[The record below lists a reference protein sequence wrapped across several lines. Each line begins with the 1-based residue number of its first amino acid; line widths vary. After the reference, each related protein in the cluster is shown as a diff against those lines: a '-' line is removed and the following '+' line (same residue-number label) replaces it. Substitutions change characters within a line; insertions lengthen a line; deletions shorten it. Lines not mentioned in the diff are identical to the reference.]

1 MNILNFALSIILA
14 YLLGSIP
21 SAVWIGK
28 LFHNID
34 VREHGSG
41 NAGTT
46 NTIRVLGWA
55 TGIPVLLFD
64 IVKGWLAAML
74 PVFFHIADHGSA
86 LLTNLQIIAGII
98 AIIGHIFP
106 LFAGFRGGKGVAT
119 VFGVFLALQPLL
131 TICCMGVFLVVLLIT
146 GIVSISSM
154 IAGIAFPVF
163 LFLFFNTPSVLFK
176 IFSIIIC
183 VALVVTHR
191 KNLGRIRR
199 GEEPKLIKFKKKTK
213 DLKD

>member
-1 MNILNFALSIILA
+1 MNILNTSLTVILA

-28 LFHNID
+28 RFHNID

-41 NAGTT
+41 NAGST

-55 TGIPVLLFD
+55 TGIPVLLID
-64 IVKGWLAAML
+64 LVKGWLAAML
-74 PVFFHIADHGSA
+74 PVFFHLANHGSA
-86 LLTNLQIIAGII
+86 LLVNLQIIVGII

-131 TICCMGVFLVVLLIT
+131 TICCMGAFLVVLLLS
-146 GIVSISSM
+146 GIVSVSSM
-154 IAGIAFPVF
+154 VAGIAFPVLLFQF
-163 LFLFFNTPSVLFK
+163 LDTPSVLFK
-176 IFSIIIC
+176 QFSIIISI
-183 VALVVTHR
+183 ALVVTHR
-191 KNLGRIRR
+191 KNIGRIWR
-199 GEEPKLIKFKKKTK
+199 GEESKLIKFKKKTK

>member
-1 MNILNFALSIILA
+1 MNILNTSLTVILA

-28 LFHNID
+28 RFHNID

-41 NAGTT
+41 NAGST

-55 TGIPVLLFD
+55 TGIPVLLID
-64 IVKGWLAAML
+64 LVKGWLAAML
-74 PVFFHIADHGSA
+74 PVFFHLANHGSA
-86 LLTNLQIIAGII
+86 LLVNLQIIVGII

-131 TICCMGVFLVVLLIT
+131 TICCMGAFLVVLLLS
-146 GIVSISSM
+146 GIVSVSSM
-154 IAGIAFPVF
+154 VAGIAFPVL
-163 LFLFFNTPSVLFK
+163 LFLFFDTPSVLFK
-176 IFSIIIC
+176 LFSIIISI
-183 VALVVTHR
+183 ALVVTHR
-191 KNLGRIRR
+191 KNIGRIWR
-199 GEEPKLIKFKKKTK
+199 GEESKLIKFKKKTK

>member
-1 MNILNFALSIILA
+1 MNILNVVLSIILA

-28 LFHNID
+28 RFHNID

-46 NTIRVLGWA
+46 NTIRVLGWT
-55 TGIPVLLFD
+55 TGIPVLLID

-74 PVFFHIADHGSA
+74 PVFFHLADYGSA
-86 LLTNLQIIAGII
+86 LLINLQIIVGII
-98 AIIGHIFP
+98 VIIGHIFP

-146 GIVSISSM
+146 GIVSVSSM

-176 IFSIIIC
+176 IFSIIISIS
-183 VALVVTHR
+183 LVLTHR
-191 KNLGRIRR
+191 KNIVRIWR
-199 GEEPKLIKFKKKTK
+199 GEESKLIKFKKKTK
-213 DLKD
+213 NLKD